1 MEETRG
7 AIMRNWVLLKL
18 DLTLFPFEGNLLR
31 YVAKE
36 TYSQQDPFGLWV
48 LVFVFQTI
56 SLLYKHIGYLTK
68 ETKNTQV
75 DGVGKSKD
83 TWRSITWGVSSSHTI
98 QWLTCFAYCTRTCA
112 ALFPSWWAEILG
124 LFVAFFFL
132 LWWGFLQVGMNKY
145 SILFRV
151 ILGFLG
157 CFEVLSYQRP

>member
-1 MEETRG
+1 
-7 AIMRNWVLLKL
+7 MRNWVLLKL

-36 TYSQQDPFGLWV
+36 TYSQQDTFGLWV

-124 LFVAFFFL
+124 LFVAFFFFFL
-132 LWWGFLQVGMNKY
+132 LWWGFIQVGMNKY